1 MSENVEFIT
10 ISDLP
15 DKECDNQNSLVS
27 LIFFTLH
34 VASLGTALPD
44 EFGNFSRFLSFLCLT
59 THSIFAPAPTSPT
72 VRQCHTGRVNKN
84 TPVLT
89 NFQSCR
95 IESPWPPWK
104 PLVGHASCFK
114 RPAALILNTSKQPD
128 TQTHLVC
135 HGIPTTGG
143 HDGEEGQPTRFFRGN
158 VCASQLQGAMGA
170 T

>member
-27 LIFFTLH
+27 LICFTLH

-72 VRQCHTGRVNKN
+72 VRQCNTGRVKKHSCSHQFSIVQDRI
-84 TPVLT
+84 TMATLEATCWPRLL
-89 NFQSCR
+89 FQ
-95 IESPWPPWK
+95 K
-104 PLVGHASCFK
+104 ASRFDSEHEQ
-114 RPAALILNTSKQPD
+114 AARHPD
-128 TQTHLVC
+128 PFSLSRNSYH
-135 HGIPTTGG
+135 
-143 HDGEEGQPTRFFRGN
+143 RR
-158 VCASQLQGAMGA
+158 A
-170 T
+170 

>member
-72 VRQCHTGRVNKN
+72 VRQCNTGRVKKHAC
-84 TPVLT
+84 PHYFSAV
-89 NFQSCR
+89 QEQ
-95 IESPWPPWK
+95 IPK
-104 PLVGHASCFK
+104 PLRYSSLAARNISGDESTVGCQDVRRIPVRIQSAGLE
-114 RPAALILNTSKQPD
+114 PVG
-128 TQTHLVC
+128 LV
-135 HGIPTTGG
+135 HM
-143 HDGEEGQPTRFFRGN
+143 DEG
-158 VCASQLQGAMGA
+158 
-170 T
+170 